1 MQDKGWWG
9 ASKDPGG
16 MYSMPFGGDNPA
28 TQAASMLT
36 ALPLSLATGNI
47 KGIAAAPT
55 TLGKVHAA
63 TRPISTGI
71 SKIKS
76 QFTGNKMNQGIK
88 SLDFKDWSA
97 GLQ

>member
-1 MQDKGWWG
+1 MYQGLWG
-9 ASKDPGG
+9 GENDATNIASTLLG
-16 MYSMPFGGDNPA
+16 
-28 TQAASMLT
+28 
-36 ALPLSLATGNI
+36 LPVSIATGNI